1 MDDLINYVE
10 VTTIHAKELVREAK
24 RLRNEEVF
32 NKIHE
37 ISLFASL
44 GAWHR
49 SHQKIELKKQT
60 IILTYEKDN
69 IPCET
74 MIKELQKLHD
84 FIYDELIER
93 ELIKLHESINT
104 KFVRFAV
111 ESRKL
116 LKFFIENLKE
126 LDYKQKNSNLNGF
139 DHLREVITYYS
150 AYLINIESIAK
161 HDLLNNIER
170 AKTRLNLFSNDEL
183 SEAIYKK
190 CYWAQKEIEKQL
202 SKGSEGLNQLIRYA
216 IDELDDIYLEFERLK
231 KQYNLDHVD
240 FLFDMLPFINEFNSN
255 FAPFFCWVKSI
266 QTHKS
271 KVAKT
276 VCKKLSENTPI
287 ELENETLDNDN
298 PPPKVEFEIPINE
311 TPFKTS
317 DHYHL
322 FFYLHNKFN
331 EKKKVRYTY
340 ILEVLNNNAKCSL
353 SETAFFKF
361 INSKI
366 EKVAKRKQDTANNED
381 MLKIVKGLFDEYKAL
396 Q

>member
-10 VTTIHAKELVREAK
+10 VTTIHAKELVRKAK
-24 RLRNEEVF
+24 QLRNEEVF

-84 FIYDELIER
+84 FIYNELIER
-93 ELIKLHESINT
+93 ELIKLHESINM
-104 KFVRFAV
+104 KFIRFAV

-139 DHLREVITYYS
+139 DHLREVISYYS

-276 VCKKLSENTPI
+276 VCRKLSDQETRETEPKQDFPLI
-287 ELENETLDNDN
+287 FHELETYELFLYLVDHYDNDN
-298 PPPKVEFEIPINE
+298 QVTKFSHLYHFLVGILGGWKTIKKVEYM
-311 TPFKTS
+311 
-317 DHYHL
+317 D
-322 FFYLHNKFN
+322 
-331 EKKKVRYTY
+331 Y
-340 ILEVLNNNAKCSL
+340 IENNHDVKMSKVLNTNDSYTNNFERRLIALK
-353 SETAFFKF
+353 ERF
-361 INSKI
+361 IQENKK
-366 EKVAKRKQDTANNED
+366 E
-381 MLKIVKGLFDEYKAL
+381 
-396 Q
+396 